1 MKRTFCSIIYKI
13 DIVLV
18 NCKRSVYVAVDLVHQ
33 RAFEGTIYKIWKIDK
48 ADIVLV
54 NGPAPLTFLGVGLRF
69 SSFLHYIIIREW

>member
-33 RAFEGTIYKIWKIDK
+33 RAFEGTIYKIWKVDK
-48 ADIVLV
+48 DDIVLV

>member
-1 MKRTFCSIIYKI
+1 MIYKI

-18 NCKRSVYVAVDLVHQ
+18 NCKRSVYASSSKVYVAVDLVHQ